1 MSAIETV
8 SQSIP
13 TGTWK
18 LDTAHSTLEFAV
30 RHMLVTTVKG
40 RFSDFDATLG
50 GGDEPRLVGTIRT
63 ASIDTFNED
72 RDNHLRTPEFFDT
85 DRYPEARIEAIR
97 FDGDSL
103 IAAVTLKGVTREVP
117 FSASIAGP
125 AQDPWGNERIGLE
138 LEGELDRTEFG
149 VSWNAPLPGGGFLVD
164 DTVRLFASLSFVKE
178 A

>member
-8 SQSIP
+8 SRSIP

-18 LDTAHSTLEFAV
+18 LDPAHSTLEFAV
-30 RHMLVTTVKG
+30 KHMLVTTVKG
-40 RFSDFDATLG
+40 RFADFGATLE
-50 GGDEPRLVGTIRT
+50 GGDEPRLIGTIRT

-72 RDNHLRTPEFFDT
+72 RDNHLRSPELFDSE
-85 DRYPEARIEAIR
+85 RYPEARIEAIR

-103 IAAVTLKGVTREVP
+103 VAAVTLKGVTREIE
-117 FSASIAGP
+117 FATSIAGP
-125 AQDPWGNERIGLE
+125 AQDPWGNERIGLD
-138 LEGELDRTEFG
+138 LEGGIDRTEFG

-164 DTVRLFASLSFVKE
+164 DTVQLFASLSFVKE

>member
-18 LDTAHSTLEFAV
+18 LDPAHSTLEFAV

-40 RFSDFDATLG
+40 RFSYFDATLE

-63 ASIDTFNED
+63 ASIDSFNED

-103 IAAVTLKGVTREVP
+103 IAAVTLKGVTREIP
-117 FSASIAGP
+117 FSASISGP

-138 LEGELDRTEFG
+138 LEGVLDRTEFG